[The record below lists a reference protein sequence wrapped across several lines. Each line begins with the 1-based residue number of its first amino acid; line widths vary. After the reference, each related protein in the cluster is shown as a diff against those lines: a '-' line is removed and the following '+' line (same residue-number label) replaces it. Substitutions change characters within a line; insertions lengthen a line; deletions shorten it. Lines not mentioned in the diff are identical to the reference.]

1 MLSCQVP
8 ASKYTFVRLK
18 SNETWRCEHPVFL
31 FPLMIEPQTRP
42 AVSGT
47 GLDINK
53 VIYIAKDV
61 DITGC
66 LEALLV
72 MKAEAGTH
80 TNT

>member
-1 MLSCQVP
+1 
-8 ASKYTFVRLK
+8 
-18 SNETWRCEHPVFL
+18 
-31 FPLMIEPQTRP
+31 MIEPQTRP